1 MTTEMLSRTRVA
13 TTTDTAAAFEAPT
26 EVLAEAEFGALYAQI
41 QQFYGRQMQ
50 LFDQHEAERWAGT
63 FTEDAVFDVP
73 TLEEPVRGRVALASN
88 VRRNQAQQARSGE
101 RFRHWIGMLDLRP
114 QADGTLHTRCYALVY
129 VTPGQGGSAVHR
141 VCVMEDVLVRSRGK
155 WRTRHRVVTRDDL
168 G

>member
-1 MTTEMLSRTRVA
+1 MTTEILSRTRA
-13 TTTDTAAAFEAPT
+13 TTTDTTAVFETPA
-26 EVLAEAEFGALYAQI
+26 EVLTEAESGVLYAQI
-41 QQFYGRQMQ
+41 QQFYARQMQ
-50 LFDQHEAERWAGT
+50 LFDLHEAERWAGT

-73 TLEEPVRGRVALASN
+73 TLDEPVRGRLALASN
-88 VRRNQAQQARSGE
+88 VRRNKAQQERSGE

-114 QADGTLHTRCYALVY
+114 QPDGTLHTRCYALVY

>member
-1 MTTEMLSRTRVA
+1 MTTGMLSRTA
-13 TTTDTAAAFEAPT
+13 ADTAAEAVFGAPA
-26 EVLAEAEFGALYAQI
+26 EVLAEAEFGVLYAQI
-41 QQFYGRQMQ
+41 QQFYAHQMQ
-50 LFDQHEAERWAGT
+50 LFDSHEAERWAGT

-73 TLEEPVRGRVALASN
+73 TLDEPVRGRAALASN
-88 VRRNQAQQARSGE
+88 VRRNKAQQARGGE

-114 QADGTLHTRCYALVY
+114 QADGTLRTRCYALVY

>member
-1 MTTEMLSRTRVA
+1 MTTETLSRTRTA
-13 TTTDTAAAFEAPT
+13 TPDTAAVFEAPA
-26 EVLAEAEFGALYAQI
+26 EVLAGAEFGVLYAQI

-50 LFDQHEAERWAGT
+50 LFDQHDAERWAGT

-73 TLEEPVRGRVALASN
+73 TLAEPVRGRVALASS

-101 RFRHWIGMLDLRP
+101 QFRHWIGMIDLRP
-114 QADGTLHTRCYALVY
+114 QAGGTLHTRCYALVY

-155 WRTRHRVVTRDDL
+155 WRVRHRVVTRDDL

>member
-1 MTTEMLSRTRVA
+1 MTTGMLSRTA
-13 TTTDTAAAFEAPT
+13 GDTAAEAVFGAPA
-26 EVLAEAEFGALYAQI
+26 EVLAEAEFGVLYAQI
-41 QQFYGRQMQ
+41 QQFYAHQMQ
-50 LFDQHEAERWAGT
+50 LFDSHEAERWAGT

-73 TLEEPVRGRVALASN
+73 TLDEPVRGRAALASN
-88 VRRNQAQQARSGE
+88 VRRNKAQQARGGE

-114 QADGTLHTRCYALVY
+114 QADGTLRTRCYALVY
-129 VTPGQGGSAVHR
+129 VTPGQSGSAVHR

>member
-13 TTTDTAAAFEAPT
+13 TTPDTAAVFEAPT
-26 EVLAEAEFGALYAQI
+26 EVLGEAEFGVLYAHI

-50 LFDQHEAERWAGT
+50 LFDRHEAERWAGT

-73 TLEEPVRGRVALASN
+73 TLDEPVRGRLALASN